1 MTAVIFDPLLY
12 TDAPRAPV
20 LFRLIDYKFLYAE
33 IMTKNT
39 VGASEPKRNPGKQQ
53 GIQSIEIGG
62 SILRALITIGR
73 PAMLK
78 DIALMSGMP
87 AAKAHRYLVSFQRM
101 GIVNQDL
108 LSARYHLG
116 PFALTIGLSALASLD
131 PIRLASPILDEL
143 CDEIGMGV
151 GLAVWGSSGA
161 TIVRYVDT
169 GDAISVCLRVGRV
182 LGLHDS
188 ATGRCFNA
196 FYNPSAIQPAL
207 SAELEKLAGKDKAL
221 LSSLEREQK
230 SIINTTRDDGIARAS
245 GSHTPGING
254 LSAPVFDHT
263 GQMVAAITA
272 VGTAGQ
278 FEAGAKSTEAA
289 KVLAASTKL
298 SSLLGYGS
306 SEPS

>member
-1 MTAVIFDPLLY
+1 
-12 TDAPRAPV
+12 
-20 LFRLIDYKFLYAE
+20 
-33 IMTKNT
+33 
-39 VGASEPKRNPGKQQ
+39 
-53 GIQSIEIGG
+53 
-62 SILRALITIGR
+62 
-73 PAMLK
+73 MLK
-78 DIALMSGMP
+78 DIALMSAMP

-101 GIVNQDL
+101 GLVSQDP

-116 PFALTIGLSALASLD
+116 PFALALGLSALASLD

-143 CDEIGMGV
+143 CDAIGMGV

-196 FYNPSAIQPAL
+196 FYNPAAIQPAL
-207 SAELEKLAGKDKAL
+207 SSELGLLAGKDKAL
-221 LSSLEREQK
+221 LASLERDQRA
-230 SIINTTRDDGIARAS
+230 IIETTRQTGIALAG

-254 LSAPVFDHT
+254 LSAPVFDHS

-278 FEAGAKSTEAA
+278 FEADANSAEAA
-289 KVLAASTKL
+289 QVKAAAARL
-298 SSLLGYGS
+298 SGLLGFGS
-306 SEPS
+306 SVSL

>member
-1 MTAVIFDPLLY
+1 MTESTMTA
-12 TDAPRAPV
+12 
-20 LFRLIDYKFLYAE
+20 AE
-33 IMTKNT
+33 SKPTAN
-39 VGASEPKRNPGKQQ
+39 KQQ

-62 SILRALITIGR
+62 AILRALITIGR

-78 DIALMSGMP
+78 DISHISGMP

-101 GIVNQDL
+101 GLVSQDT

-116 PFALTIGLSALASLD
+116 PFALSLGLSALASLD

-169 GDAISVCLRVGRV
+169 GDAISVHLRVGRV
-182 LGLHDS
+182 LSLHDS
-188 ATGRCFNA
+188 ATGRCFSA
-196 FYNPSAIQPAL
+196 FYNPSVIQPAL
-207 SAELEKLAGKDKAL
+207 TAELGQVAGKDKAHRL
-221 LSSLEREQK
+221 ELERDQE
-230 SIINTTRDDGIARAS
+230 SIVKATRAEGIAHAS

-278 FEAGAKSTEAA
+278 FKASSNSTEAA
-289 KVLAASTKL
+289 RVKAASAKL
-298 SSLLGYGS
+298 SELLGYA
-306 SEPS
+306 PS

>member
-1 MTAVIFDPLLY
+1 M
-12 TDAPRAPV
+12 APV
-20 LFRLIDYKFLYAE
+20 LFRLADYKFLYAE
-33 IMTKNT
+33 IMTKSTAT
-39 VGASEPKRNPGKQQ
+39 VPDTKRQSGKQQ

-62 SILRALITIGR
+62 TILRALITAGR

-78 DIALMSGMP
+78 DIARMSGMP

-101 GIVNQDL
+101 GLVGQDM

-116 PFALTIGLSALASLD
+116 PFALSLGLSALASLD

-169 GDAISVCLRVGRV
+169 GDAISVQLRVGRV

-196 FYNPSAIQPAL
+196 FYNPAVIEPAL
-207 SAELEKLAGKDKAL
+207 SLELNAVAGKDKVQRQTLAT
-221 LSSLEREQK
+221 EQK
-230 SIINTTRDDGIARAS
+230 SIAAITVADGIAHAS

-278 FEAGAKSTEAA
+278 FKATANSKEAA
-289 KVLAASTKL
+289 RVKAASAKL
-298 SSLLGYGS
+298 SELLGY
-306 SEPS
+306 EPG

>member
-1 MTAVIFDPLLY
+1 MTNSTP
-12 TDAPRAPV
+12 
-20 LFRLIDYKFLYAE
+20 
-33 IMTKNT
+33 T
-39 VGASEPKRNPGKQQ
+39 VPESKRHSGKQQ

-62 SILRALITIGR
+62 SILRALITSGR

-78 DIALMSGMP
+78 DIALLSGMP

-101 GIVNQDL
+101 GLVSQDT

-116 PFALTIGLSALASLD
+116 PFALSLGLSALASLD

-143 CDEIGMGV
+143 CDEIGMGI
-151 GLAVWGSSGA
+151 GLAVWGTSGA

-169 GDAISVCLRVGRV
+169 GDAISVQLRVGRV

-188 ATGRCFNA
+188 ATGRCFVA
-196 FYNPSAIQPAL
+196 FYNPAVVNHTL
-207 SAELEKLAGKDKAL
+207 SLELNAVAGKDKSHRQAL
-221 LSSLEREQK
+221 DAEQK
-230 SIINTTRDDGIARAS
+230 SIAATTVKEGIAHAS

-278 FEAGAKSTEAA
+278 FKSGANSTEASRV
-289 KVLAASTKL
+289 KAASAKL
-298 SSLLGYGS
+298 SALLGYNPG
-306 SEPS
+306 

>member
-1 MTAVIFDPLLY
+1 
-12 TDAPRAPV
+12 
-20 LFRLIDYKFLYAE
+20 
-33 IMTKNT
+33 MTKST
-39 VGASEPKRNPGKQQ
+39 MSASEVKPNTGKQQ

-78 DIALMSGMP
+78 DIALISRMP

-101 GIVNQDL
+101 GLVNQDSN
-108 LSARYHLG
+108 SARYHLG
-116 PFALTIGLSALASLD
+116 PFALTLGLSALASLD

-196 FYNPSAIQPAL
+196 FYNPSATQPAL
-207 SAELEKLAGKDKAL
+207 IAELGQIAGKDKAL
-221 LSSLEREQK
+221 LAALEREQAR
-230 SIINTTRDDGIARAS
+230 IVEATRKDGIARAG

-254 LSAPVFDHT
+254 LSAPVFDHS

-278 FEAGAKSTEAA
+278 FEATAKSAEAT
-289 KVLAASTKL
+289 KVIAASAKL
-298 SSLLGYGS
+298 SSLLGYGTPTES
-306 SEPS
+306 N

>member
-1 MTAVIFDPLLY
+1 MTTSISDPL
-12 TDAPRAPV
+12 
-20 LFRLIDYKFLYAE
+20 
-33 IMTKNT
+33 
-39 VGASEPKRNPGKQQ
+39 EPKRTTGKQQ

-62 SILRALITIGR
+62 SILRALATVGR

-78 DIALMSGMP
+78 DIASMSRMP

-101 GIVNQDL
+101 GLVSQDP

-116 PFALTIGLSALASLD
+116 PFALTLGLSALASLD

-151 GLAVWGSSGA
+151 GLAVWGSNGA

-196 FYNPSAIQPAL
+196 FYTPAIIQPAL
-207 SAELEKLAGKDKAL
+207 SAELGQIAGKDKAQL
-221 LSSLEREQK
+221 KALENEQQ
-230 SIINTTRDDGIARAS
+230 SFVETTRANGIAFAG
-245 GSHTPGING
+245 GSHLPGING

-263 GQMVAAITA
+263 GQMIAAITA

-278 FEAGAKSTEAA
+278 FNADARSPEAT
-289 KVLAASTKL
+289 KVKAASARL
-298 SSLLGYGS
+298 SELLGFADS
-306 SEPS
+306 TPA